1 MKTKKDMYESLNTR
15 VYNTIELSTQKS
27 AWSQGVRDYA
37 LELLQDD
44 WVDIEENTNRN
55 LLEKHLLNGANDWKQ
70 FSWGGCS
77 LIYDADIAKRL
88 STPSELKITK
98 DGQRNP
104 NKNEQWLD
112 TQARA
117 LYQAFNLICDVM
129 EAQQKKAF

>member
-1 MKTKKDMYESLNTR
+1 MKTKKNMYESLNTR
-15 VYNTIELSTQKS
+15 VYNTIELSTPKS

-37 LELLQDD
+37 LELLQED
-44 WVDIEENTNRN
+44 WVDIEENANRK
-55 LLEKHLLNGANDWKQ
+55 LLEKHLLNGANDWNQ

-77 LIYDADIAKRL
+77 SIYDADIAKRL

-98 DGQRNP
+98 DGQRKP
-104 NKNEQWLD
+104 NKNEEWLD

-129 EAQQKKAF
+129 EAQQAKPF